1 MFMRL
6 CFIKRNAASS
16 ENVSQCAN
24 DWLAY
29 GFYDRNMAAA
39 PQYDWYLAEWLETL
53 QVRQADLSR
62 LTDWDKR
69 KTSFLVSGKQPY
81 KRDDVN
87 EAAFALNL
95 QPFELLM
102 PPEQAMALRQLYAS
116 SVTIAAESKSPYVA
130 EPAADPL
137 PTRRKI
143 A

>member
-6 CFIKRNAASS
+6 CFIKRNNQSS
-16 ENVSQCAN
+16 ENVSPHAN
-24 DWLAY
+24 DWLAC

-39 PQYDWYLAEWLETL
+39 PFHDWYLADWLETL
-53 QVRQADLSR
+53 QIKQADLSR

-102 PPEQAMALRQLYAS
+102 PPEQAMALRRLYAS
-116 SVTIAAESKSPYVA
+116 SVTIAAEGKSPYVA
-130 EPAADPL
+130 EPGPEPL
-137 PTRRKI
+137 EVRRKL

>member
-1 MFMRL
+1 
-6 CFIKRNAASS
+6 
-16 ENVSQCAN
+16 
-24 DWLAY
+24 
-29 GFYDRNMAAA
+29 MAAT
-39 PQYDWYLAEWLETL
+39 PFHDWYLAEWLETL
-53 QVRQADLSR
+53 QVKQADLSR

-102 PPEQAMALRQLYAS
+102 SPEQAMALRQLYAS
-116 SVTIAAESKSPYVA
+116 SVTIAAESKSPYVTEA
-130 EPAADPL
+130 PVEPL
-137 PTRRKI
+137 PNRRKI